1 MKISHILAGIA
12 LGVTVASGAAM
23 AQAPAAAPAA
33 PAAQAPAGQPEVK
46 NIGDWIVR
54 CFPINSPSPCDMFQE
69 LDAQQTRQRVLS
81 ISIAFIPSLDR
92 HAIQVSV
99 PLEVSIPKGLVIQ
112 TDAFTSKPLPFRR
125 CDRQGCYVEMPIDN
139 GAIANLS
146 KSGPDGKVII
156 VADSGKTFPLKFS
169 LKGFAA
175 AHDSMSEQ
183 ARAKAKA
190 APAAPAPA
198 APAPAAPAPATP

>member
-1 MKISHILAGIA
+1 MKISYILAGIA
-12 LGVTVASGAAM
+12 LGVMAASGAAL
-23 AQAPAAAPAA
+23 AQAPAA
-33 PAAQAPAGQPEVK
+33 PAAQGAPSGPPEVK

-69 LDAQQTRQRVLS
+69 QDAKETRQRVVS
-81 ISIAFIPSLDR
+81 VSIAFIPNLDR
-92 HAIQVSV
+92 HAIQIAV

-112 TDAFTSKPLPFRR
+112 TDSFTSKALPFRR
-125 CDRQGCYVEMPIDN
+125 CDRMGCYVEMPIDN

-146 KSGPDGKVII
+146 KSGPAGKIKI
-156 VADSGKTFPLKFS
+156 VADSGKSFDLALS

-175 AHDSMSEQ
+175 AHDSMVEQ

-190 APAAPAPA
+190 APPAPAAGAPA
-198 APAPAAPAPATP
+198 APAPAPATP